1 MPPPTSSSSSTSSSS
16 PRPPSAPSLASPSS
30 PRSPNL
36 SIKSD
41 SPSPARASRQ
51 LFSGALAPGGGAAA
65 GSASANSSGSG
76 SGRGRRTARSGSVQA
91 RRSAASLG
99 LGVHFANMNEL
110 TRGPSASPSPTASA
124 STSPVRAPPPSAMW
138 NGEDREREPGSR
150 RSSVHFAATT
160 TSPSPTAPAAPVPSR
175 RPSLTHLASFLSGI
189 THHTRVRS
197 PGPSGGRGVSRS
209 ASRSHSR
216 AGSQSGRERR
226 RRIAS
231 GDSGVSSVG
240 EGAIGSD
247 DGWDDGDGD
256 YAEPDPVRGFDWF
269 AHDAASPQPLPQQL
283 PHPQLPTLSAGPFR
297 TPSLSRSRVR
307 AASRTS
313 SIASRSRRSSVAS
326 QHPPGTPG
334 GASPHPLLH
343 ELVRE
348 NTTGGV
354 APSPT
359 EPGAP
364 SPSGG
369 SGAAG
374 APSAASWEATN
385 EVYKPSV
392 LTTPRPPPPD
402 EEPFLDSA
410 QNSPAGLARTKTY
423 ASSASGMS
431 DAESETEDLRD
442 VDVFDEGERV
452 GVGVWLDGR
461 GGYVR
466 DCFAGHVDVD
476 GKAPGNGLDGPRQL
490 EVERRLGEGTYA
502 IVYLVRE
509 VLEDPDPTL
518 DDLDG
523 ARNGDDD
530 DMLSP
535 IDPLASFE
543 FDEPAESDGQR
554 PRMHSW
560 ASETWNPMPP
570 LPRRP
575 TYGQYYALKCLCKKN
590 LTEDLIEVQRN
601 EAFLHRAL
609 PKHDN
614 IVQMYGA
621 YETDDWLFLVLEYAG
636 GRDAFYWLLEAQE
649 HGTEDLYSR
658 AASPA
663 DNVSRRTSFDLDDDD
678 DDDADESAL
687 SRTITADTPAHLLV
701 DETPPS
707 PSLLSAAMGDQL
719 LSRKRLRLISR
730 MFGQMCAAVQA
741 CHERG
746 ISHRDIKPENFIVI
760 DGKGDRASAPQG
772 HFDKRKGVVVKITD
786 WGLGTMDA
794 ECEDFDCGS
803 KPYMAYECRNNLKP
817 TYDPRQADVWSL
829 GLVLLNLLY
838 HRNPWADPSLDDPDF
853 AEYVEDPVG
862 FMQNRF
868 EGMSDEVAN
877 FLADRVFCDVL
888 EVVDGQPKRRVS
900 AGEFGRWASRLV
912 MMMGEGQLGAQHRP
926 QLNHQADS
934 AYSAFE
940 FSPVATMPLTIGGT
954 TSPVPQTASLL
965 SQFAPSTV
973 KQSSIFDDLPSDLR
987 HDLPTVPEVPD
998 STASSFSPSTFPA
1011 STATQ
1016 GRPPYITSPTALSED
1031 GDSLPSPTF
1040 PSPALPNATISSPSQ
1055 IARPLPWASP
1065 DLSPRAA
1072 SPATPPITS
1081 PSAALAPSIPPTPS
1095 GLTLLAPQAAVRR
1108 PSLVDAQ
1115 SESVVT
1121 VVPEPKQDGVD
1132 TPERSAAPA
1141 VLEPVASEPSASE
1154 PPSNDNGDDAPS
1166 RGVGDEACKADEEKE
1181 NGGGTD
1187 SPEDEAAKA
1196 APDKAHKAKRR
1207 KRGAR
1212 KEKRAARHAE
1222 RATDTHGATSPT
1234 SPASPRSGKLATV
1247 SEGRDAVLD
1256 DLAAASQELA
1266 RELSHARSASSHRS
1280 ARPRPV
1286 PSSRSHGTQSTSA
1299 IPTALPQDIP
1309 VKKSGGVFGRLK
1321 TLVNEGN
1328 SDLEAF
1334 KRRVDERNASIGA
1347 KADTYSAPAQM
1358 QGAKAPRGKY
1368 DSPFSSR
1375 GSVGTTASVES
1386 DRGRSSAQHD
1396 HWSSASTRRDRLAD
1410 RRVKGSPLPANGIGG
1425 TSASDFSPTSSSLT
1439 RGGGPST
1446 VSGFDSTSR
1455 THTPLSSFSSV
1466 GSPSES
1472 GPNGALASGTTSMST
1487 VREWRRSPSPPAK
1500 RPYSHSRAPPGL
1512 APPIGLVA
1520 SSSTSA
1526 SPSTAAP
1533 VVPQPAAAAPRP
1545 KLRDASTDTSD
1556 LGSSTRSP
1564 APASPT
1570 SSRPS
1575 PAPTV
1580 VPLPQVVVPPPTT
1593 RGRKDP
1599 PRAVVPPAQPASAPV
1614 TPVLSPASAP
1624 GISPASTPG
1633 ASSTTSAT
1641 PGKTNKLAK
1650 MLNSISVF
1658 NRTQPAA
1665 GPDGAP

>member
-1 MPPPTSSSSSTSSSS
+1 MPPPTSSSSSSTSSSS

-51 LFSGALAPGGGAAA
+51 LFSGALAPGAAP
-65 GSASANSSGSG
+65 GSTSANSSGSG

-110 TRGPSASPSPTASA
+110 TRGASASPSPTASA

-240 EGAIGSD
+240 EHALGSD

-283 PHPQLPTLSAGPFR
+283 PHPQPPTPSAGPFR

-334 GASPHPLLH
+334 GTSPHPLLH

-359 EPGAP
+359 ESGAP
-364 SPSGG
+364 SPGGG
-369 SGAAG
+369 SGGGAG
-374 APSAASWEATN
+374 APSVASWEATN

-431 DAESETEDLRD
+431 DAESENEDLRD

-509 VLEDPDPTL
+509 VLDDADPTL
-518 DDLDG
+518 DDLG
-523 ARNGDDD
+523 GPRNGDGGDDDDD

-543 FDEPAESDGQR
+543 FDEPADADGQR

-614 IVQMYGA
+614 IVQMYGVRPSSSLSLSLSLHPPRPPRPRHRRRRRRCEPELTRAPHLAQA

-649 HGTEDLYSR
+649 HGTADLYSR

-678 DDDADESAL
+678 DDDEADESAL

-803 KPYMAYECRNNLKP
+803 KPYMAYGAFSTVSSRRRRRRCRRRCRS
-817 TYDPRQADVWSL
+817 PRPCADSGSPPPARRVSQQPQADV
-829 GLVLLNLLY
+829 
-838 HRNPWADPSLDDPDF
+838 RPSP
-853 AEYVEDPVG
+853 
-862 FMQNRF
+862 
-868 EGMSDEVAN
+868 S
-877 FLADRVFCDVL
+877 
-888 EVVDGQPKRRVS
+888 RRV
-900 AGEFGRWASRLV
+900 
-912 MMMGEGQLGAQHRP
+912 
-926 QLNHQADS
+926 
-934 AYSAFE
+934 
-940 FSPVATMPLTIGGT
+940 VAR
-954 TSPVPQTASLL
+954 A
-965 SQFAPSTV
+965 
-973 KQSSIFDDLPSDLR
+973 
-987 HDLPTVPEVPD
+987 
-998 STASSFSPSTFPA
+998 
-1011 STATQ
+1011 
-1016 GRPPYITSPTALSED
+1016 RPPQ
-1031 GDSLPSPTF
+1031 
-1040 PSPALPNATISSPSQ
+1040 PALPP
-1055 IARPLPWASP
+1055 
-1065 DLSPRAA
+1065 
-1072 SPATPPITS
+1072 
-1081 PSAALAPSIPPTPS
+1081 
-1095 GLTLLAPQAAVRR
+1095 
-1108 PSLVDAQ
+1108 
-1115 SESVVT
+1115 
-1121 VVPEPKQDGVD
+1121 
-1132 TPERSAAPA
+1132 
-1141 VLEPVASEPSASE
+1141 
-1154 PPSNDNGDDAPS
+1154 
-1166 RGVGDEACKADEEKE
+1166 
-1181 NGGGTD
+1181 
-1187 SPEDEAAKA
+1187 
-1196 APDKAHKAKRR
+1196 
-1207 KRGAR
+1207 
-1212 KEKRAARHAE
+1212 
-1222 RATDTHGATSPT
+1222 
-1234 SPASPRSGKLATV
+1234 
-1247 SEGRDAVLD
+1247 
-1256 DLAAASQELA
+1256 
-1266 RELSHARSASSHRS
+1266 
-1280 ARPRPV
+1280 
-1286 PSSRSHGTQSTSA
+1286 
-1299 IPTALPQDIP
+1299 
-1309 VKKSGGVFGRLK
+1309 
-1321 TLVNEGN
+1321 
-1328 SDLEAF
+1328 
-1334 KRRVDERNASIGA
+1334 
-1347 KADTYSAPAQM
+1347 
-1358 QGAKAPRGKY
+1358 
-1368 DSPFSSR
+1368 
-1375 GSVGTTASVES
+1375 
-1386 DRGRSSAQHD
+1386 
-1396 HWSSASTRRDRLAD
+1396 
-1410 RRVKGSPLPANGIGG
+1410 
-1425 TSASDFSPTSSSLT
+1425 
-1439 RGGGPST
+1439 
-1446 VSGFDSTSR
+1446 
-1455 THTPLSSFSSV
+1455 
-1466 GSPSES
+1466 
-1472 GPNGALASGTTSMST
+1472 
-1487 VREWRRSPSPPAK
+1487 
-1500 RPYSHSRAPPGL
+1500 
-1512 APPIGLVA
+1512 
-1520 SSSTSA
+1520 
-1526 SPSTAAP
+1526 
-1533 VVPQPAAAAPRP
+1533 
-1545 KLRDASTDTSD
+1545 
-1556 LGSSTRSP
+1556 
-1564 APASPT
+1564 
-1570 SSRPS
+1570 
-1575 PAPTV
+1575 
-1580 VPLPQVVVPPPTT
+1580 
-1593 RGRKDP
+1593 
-1599 PRAVVPPAQPASAPV
+1599 
-1614 TPVLSPASAP
+1614 
-1624 GISPASTPG
+1624 
-1633 ASSTTSAT
+1633 
-1641 PGKTNKLAK
+1641 
-1650 MLNSISVF
+1650 
-1658 NRTQPAA
+1658 
-1665 GPDGAP
+1665 

>member
-1 MPPPTSSSSSTSSSS
+1 MPTRLAPTASALRSRPMPPSSTS
-16 PRPPSAPSLASPSS
+16 PRPLSAAPPRGANSPPTLAAPSP
-30 PRSPNL
+30 PRSP
-36 SIKSD
+36 KH
-41 SPSPARASRQ
+41 
-51 LFSGALAPGGGAAA
+51 LFSGALAPATGSS
-65 GSASANSSGSG
+65 SASSSG
-76 SGRGRRTARSGSVQA
+76 SGRGRRAARSGSVQA

-110 TRGPSASPSPTASA
+110 TATASPSPSPSPGHSPDAGRSPSA
-124 STSPVRAPPPSAMW
+124 STS
-138 NGEDREREPGSR
+138 
-150 RSSVHFAATT
+150 
-160 TSPSPTAPAAPVPSR
+160 TSPARLETDRRASVSFAPAPAGAGAGAGAAARVPSR

-216 AGSQSGRERR
+216 AGSQVGRR
-226 RRIAS
+226 RRATS
-231 GDSGVSSVG
+231 G
-240 EGAIGSD
+240 EGLASD
-247 DGWDDGDGD
+247 AGKDADEDDEDRWDDQMSADGAD
-256 YAEPDPVRGFDWF
+256 GAHEHVEFDWF
-269 AHDAASPQPLPQQL
+269 AHAPPASG
-283 PHPQLPTLSAGPFR
+283 AFR
-297 TPSLSRSRVR
+297 TPSISRSRVR
-307 AASRTS
+307 GASRTS

-326 QHPPGTPG
+326 MHPPGTPG
-334 GASPHPLLH
+334 AGGNLHPLLH

-354 APSPT
+354 VPT
-359 EPGAP
+359 TSSAAAGPD
-364 SPSGG
+364 
-369 SGAAG
+369 GAAT
-374 APSAASWEATN
+374 AAAWESAN
-385 EVYKPSV
+385 EIYKPSV
-392 LTTPRPPPPD
+392 VTTPRAPLPPD
-402 EEPFLDSA
+402 EEPFLESGP
-410 QNSPAGLARTKTY
+410 NSPAQLARHKTY
-423 ASSASGMS
+423 DSVL
-431 DAESETEDLRD
+431 SEAVSEDLRD

-466 DCFAGHVDVD
+466 DCFAGRADVD

-509 VLEDPDPTL
+509 VLYDPDPT
-518 DDLDG
+518 
-523 ARNGDDD
+523 DDD
-530 DMLSP
+530 ILSP

-543 FDEPAESDGQR
+543 FDEPAGAAAASTSPTGDR

-560 ASETWNPMPP
+560 ASESWNPMPP
-570 LPRRP
+570 RP

-609 PKHDN
+609 PKHEN

-663 DNVSRRTSFDLDDDD
+663 DDGRRRSSFDFDG
-678 DDDADESAL
+678 DESAL

-772 HFDKRKGVVVKITD
+772 HDARKGVVVKITD
-786 WGLGTMDA
+786 WGLGTMDP

-803 KPYMAYECRNNLKP
+803 KPYMAYECRNNLRP

-862 FMQNRF
+862 FLQNRF
-868 EGMSDEVAN
+868 EGMSDEVAH

-888 EVVDGQPKRRVS
+888 EVVDGVPKRRVS

-912 MMMGEGQLGAQHRP
+912 MMMGEGQLGPQHRP
-926 QLNHQADS
+926 PLSQGDS

-940 FSPVATMPLTIGGT
+940 FSPVASMPLSIPGAGPGAAGL
-954 TSPVPQTASLL
+954 SPVPPTASLL

-998 STASSFSPSTFPA
+998 SSLASSFAPSTFTS
-1011 STATQ
+1011 STPM
-1016 GRPPYITSPTALSED
+1016 RPSYVTSPSALSED

-1040 PSPALPNATISSPSQ
+1040 PSPPLLPNTHISSPEHF
-1055 IARPLPWASP
+1055 ARPLPLPWASP
-1065 DLSPRAA
+1065 DLSPRAT
-1072 SPATPPITS
+1072 SPVTPPAPPPLATP
-1081 PSAALAPSIPPTPS
+1081 SALS
-1095 GLTLLAPQAAVRR
+1095 LLAPPGPRR
-1108 PSLVDAQ
+1108 PSLLDAQ
-1115 SESVVT
+1115 QESALT
-1121 VVPEPKQDGVD
+1121 VMPAEGSPAPSPESG
-1132 TPERSAAPA
+1132 
-1141 VLEPVASEPSASE
+1141 PSAIAAK
-1154 PPSNDNGDDAPS
+1154 DA
-1166 RGVGDEACKADEEKE
+1166 GDEAKNGSAGEEASKAEEDA
-1181 NGGGTD
+1181 GD
-1187 SPEDEAAKA
+1187 SPEDDAAKA
-1196 APDKAHKAKRR
+1196 AADKAHKSKRR

-1212 KEKRAARHAE
+1212 KEKRAARQAE
-1222 RATDTHGATSPT
+1222 RTGTGTDGAASPV
-1234 SPASPRSGKLATV
+1234 SLASPRSGKLPTV
-1247 SEGRDAVLD
+1247 TEGRDAVLE

-1266 RELSHARSASSHRS
+1266 RELSHARSGSSNRS

-1299 IPTALPQDIP
+1299 IPTQPQDIP
-1309 VKKSGGVFGRLK
+1309 AKKSGGGMFGRLK

-1328 SDLEAF
+1328 PDLEAF

-1347 KADTYSAPAQM
+1347 KADTYSAPAKM

-1375 GSVGTTASVES
+1375 GSVGTASVES
-1386 DRGRSSAQHD
+1386 ERGRSSAQQQQHD
-1396 HWSSASTRRDRLAD
+1396 HWSSASTRRDRLAG
-1410 RRVKGSPLPANGIGG
+1410 RREKGPVAPNG
-1425 TSASDFSPTSSSLT
+1425 TSPGDFSPTSSSLT
-1439 RGGGPST
+1439 RGVPST
-1446 VSGFDSTSR
+1446 LSGFDSTSR
-1455 THTPLSSFSSV
+1455 SHTPLSSFSSV
-1466 GSPSES
+1466 GSPAES
-1472 GPNGALASGTTSMST
+1472 PGTGSMSMAT
-1487 VREWRRSPSPPAK
+1487 VREWRRSPSPPPAGK
-1500 RPYSHSRAPPGL
+1500 RPYSASSRPPPPGL
-1512 APPIGLVA
+1512 GPPVA
-1520 SSSTSA
+1520 LA
-1526 SPSTAAP
+1526 AGSPPPA
-1533 VVPQPAAAAPRP
+1533 QPAARP
-1545 KLRDASTDTSD
+1545 KLRDAATDTSD
-1556 LGSSTRSP
+1556 LGRHAAALSP
-1564 APASPT
+1564 APVSAKPSPSPT
-1570 SSRPS
+1570 L
-1575 PAPTV
+1575 
-1580 VPLPQVVVPPPTT
+1580 VPLPPPAVVPAAT
-1593 RGRKDP
+1593 RKDP
-1599 PRAVVPPAQPASAPV
+1599 PRAVLPPAAAQPASAPV

-1624 GISPASTPG
+1624 AVSPASTPG
-1633 ASSTTSAT
+1633 SGSSG
-1641 PGKTNKLAK
+1641 PGVVTKTNKLAK

-1658 NRTQPAA
+1658 NRAQPAA
-1665 GPDGAP
+1665 GTDGAQ